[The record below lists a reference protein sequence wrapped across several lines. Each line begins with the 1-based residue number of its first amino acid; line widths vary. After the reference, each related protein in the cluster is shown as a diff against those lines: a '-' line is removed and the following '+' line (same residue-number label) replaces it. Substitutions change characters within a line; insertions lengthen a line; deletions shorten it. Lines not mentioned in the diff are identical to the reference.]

1 MENRCLI
8 TEKFRLTK
16 RVKETLHVVIDYW
29 SELKKIDWIDIVT
42 AYIPRY
48 PFWKTPYIRG
58 NKYERK

>member
-1 MENRCLI
+1 M
-8 TEKFRLTK
+8 TK

-58 NKYERK
+58 KKYERK